1 MGKARMT
8 QQHDRPQDTREFL
21 AQWNAATEAHLTDR
35 LTEVLERL
43 AKTEKHMRGDGAAVT
58 VLAPHV
64 LHALQVAATPGA
76 TVHDAIDFLAA
87 LAEGP
92 PDSDGAA

>member
-1 MGKARMT
+1 MS

-35 LTEVLERL
+35 LAETLERL
-43 AKTEKHMRGDGAAVT
+43 ARSEARARGAGADNN
-58 VLAPHV
+58 LQAPHV

-87 LAEGP
+87 LADGP
-92 PDSDGAA
+92 PGPGTSG

>member
-1 MGKARMT
+1 MT
-8 QQHDRPQDTREFL
+8 LPNDRPQDTREFL

-35 LTEVLERL
+35 LTEILENL
-43 AKTEKHMRGDGAAVT
+43 ASTNARPGGTTTDAYAR
-58 VLAPHV
+58 LAPHV

-87 LAEGP
+87 LAEQSGGP
-92 PDSDGAA
+92 GTAG

>member
-1 MGKARMT
+1 MT

-35 LTEVLERL
+35 LTDVLERL
-43 AKTEKHMRGDGAAVT
+43 AKVEQRTRSESPDVT

-87 LAEGP
+87 LAEP
-92 PDSDGAA
+92 PETATGG